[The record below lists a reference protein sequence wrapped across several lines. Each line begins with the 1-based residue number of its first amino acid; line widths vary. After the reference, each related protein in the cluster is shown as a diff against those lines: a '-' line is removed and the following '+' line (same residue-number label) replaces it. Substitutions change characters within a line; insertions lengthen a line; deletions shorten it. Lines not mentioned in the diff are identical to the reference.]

1 MQSAFGSMEGRRK
14 GVEAG
19 GQNPRKGV
27 EAGGQRLLAGKGI
40 GQNAFWPNTK
50 SHRLG
55 QFQPAAA
62 LEGNNSTLCREEAA
76 MQSAFGP
83 IKGRRK
89 GVEASRQHLLAGKG
103 IGQNAFWPN
112 AKSHRLGQF
121 QPAAALEGN
130 NSTLC
135 RGKAA
140 MQSAFGPIK
149 GRRKGVEAS
158 GRAFARR
165 KGNRTERVS
174 SQARNHGLGQRQ
186 PGVFDGTYLGK
197 ETSAQGVFS
206 PIQNAV
212 GLGANRQQFLI
223 ISCFGRNGIPTAS
236 CPAGHISAQCPAYGQ
251 AWRVA
256 SIADDLCALHD

>member
-1 MQSAFGSMEGRRK
+1 MQNAFGSMEDPRK

-19 GQNPRKGV
+19 GQRLLAGKGIGQNAFWPNTKSHRLGQFQPAAALEGNNSTPCRGKAVMQNAFGSMEDPRKGV

-62 LEGNNSTLCREEAA
+62 LEGNNSTLCR
-76 MQSAFGP
+76 
-83 IKGRRK
+83 
-89 GVEASRQHLLAGKG
+89 
-103 IGQNAFWPN
+103 
-112 AKSHRLGQF
+112 
-121 QPAAALEGN
+121 
-130 NSTLC
+130 
-135 RGKAA
+135 GKAA

-158 GRAFARR
+158 GWAFARR

-186 PGVFDGTYLGK
+186 PATV
-197 ETSAQGVFS
+197 
-206 PIQNAV
+206 
-212 GLGANRQQFLI
+212 
-223 ISCFGRNGIPTAS
+223 
-236 CPAGHISAQCPAYGQ
+236 
-251 AWRVA
+251 
-256 SIADDLCALHD
+256 